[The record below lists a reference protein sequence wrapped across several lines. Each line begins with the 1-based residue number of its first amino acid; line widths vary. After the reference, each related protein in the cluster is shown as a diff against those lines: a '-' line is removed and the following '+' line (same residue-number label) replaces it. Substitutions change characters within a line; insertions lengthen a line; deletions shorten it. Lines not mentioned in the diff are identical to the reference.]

1 MQMARISARSRRE
14 AMDWSLVLLSQGI
27 DPVIDCAGDSA
38 SWGLIVSVD
47 VYQSAQA
54 AIHLYEL
61 ENRRWPWRRE
71 LFQPGLLFDW
81 GSLAWVALLGFF
93 YWMDTHADLR
103 SAGIMS
109 SVAASH
115 YEWWRL
121 FTAIW
126 LHADLAHLA
135 GNAVIGFVLLG
146 LTMARYGT
154 GPGLLAAYLAGA
166 GGNMVVWLVS
176 SGPHL
181 SLGAS
186 GMVTGAL
193 GLLAMQS
200 PLFHRIGDGRVRAE
214 KPPDESSGG
223 RVLFRPNATEAIGE
237 SPQGEGSKSVVYP
250 SRRLVTGVLAGT
262 LLFVL
267 LGLAPGT
274 DVLAHAGGFVSGIIL
289 GGLLKLV
296 PFRAQRAKLD
306 LLSSLVFVLLVVW
319 PWWLALRHR

>member
-1 MQMARISARSRRE
+1 MQMARIPARSRRE

-27 DPVIDCAGDSA
+27 EPVIDCTEDTAA
-38 SWGLIVSVD
+38 WGLIVSAED
-47 VYQSAQA
+47 YESAQA

-71 LFQPGLLFDW
+71 LFRPGFLFDW
-81 GSLAWVALLGFF
+81 GSLAWVALLVFF
-93 YWMDTHADLR
+93 YWTDNRTDLR
-103 SAGIMS
+103 STGIMS
-109 SVAASH
+109 SVAVSH

-154 GPGLLAAYLAGA
+154 GVGLLTAYLAGA
-166 GGNMVVWLVS
+166 GGNMVVWLLS
-176 SGPHL
+176 PGPHL

-200 PLFHRIGDGRVRAE
+200 PALHRMGNGRVRAE
-214 KPPDESSGG
+214 PSDGSTGR
-223 RVLFRPNATEAIGE
+223 RVLLRRDGAAANGE
-237 SPQGEGSKSVVYP
+237 LPQGKGSKSVLYP
-250 SRRLVTGVLAGT
+250 SRRFVTGVLAGT

-296 PFRAQRAKLD
+296 PLSAQKARLN
-306 LLSSLVFVLLVVW
+306 LLGGLVFVLLVVW